1 MKIAIFPNYE
11 KEGTAA
17 LLKSVVDLLEYKGAK
32 CIVSDE
38 SRNAEESEEVF
49 SSADVIVT
57 IGGDGTIIK
66 QAKSAALFDK
76 PCLGINTGRLGF
88 LTNLEADQI
97 SLLDKLFTNEFTV
110 ESRMMLEV
118 TVVNGDEVI
127 SCLALNDAVISGG
140 RVARITDIDLDVS
153 GDKINYVSDGLIIST
168 PTGSTAYSL
177 SAGGPIIDPSV
188 RCITVT
194 PICSHSLT
202 ARPMLAGETAV
213 MTVTIPATSRTDA
226 VLTVDGVFCGEIVN
240 GAKVIIKKAPVDA
253 KFINLSNSTIFKAIS
268 RKF

>member
-17 LLKSVVDLLEYKGAK
+17 LLKDVVELLENKGAV
-32 CIVSDE
+32 CVVSDK
-38 SRNAEESEEVF
+38 SRKAEESDEIY
-49 SSADVIVT
+49 SDSDVIIT

-66 QAKSAALFDK
+66 HAKAAAVYSK

-88 LTNLEADQI
+88 LTNLEANQI
-97 SLLDKLFTNEFTV
+97 ALLEKLFTNDYTT

-118 TVVNGDEVI
+118 SLVNGDDVQ
-127 SCLALNDAVISGG
+127 SWLSLNDAVVSGG
-140 RVARITDIDLDVS
+140 KVARITDIELDVS
-153 GDKINYVSDGLIIST
+153 GDIINYVSDGLIIST

-202 ARPMLAGETAV
+202 ARPMLASQSAE
-213 MTVTIPATSRTDA
+213 MTVTIPDTSRTDA
-226 VLTVDGVFCGEIVN
+226 VLTVDGTLCGEILS
-240 GAKVIIKKAPVDA
+240 GAKVVVKKAPVDA
-253 KFINLSNSTIFKAIS
+253 KFINLSNSTIFKAVS